1 MYINSKIR
9 KKDLVQYEGIIPP
22 TYMEQL
28 RANKFYAGMVS
39 DIVGDE
45 KTDLAIYIAY
55 SFDEWVELVWV
66 GYLKKDILPVVQSK
80 LLRYVTRVEKK
91 RYGNTAKGVFFEMH
105 ATEVDDI
112 ALFKHTM
119 MMSGFETKETLDNVY
134 ELKLEQVGEK
144 EQKSLAKFA
153 KMLKCITVSS
163 ADEALREK
171 LDAMIQ
177 EDSRPVPVGM
187 YVKWDDYLVDDSLI
201 CMKDGKPCGLL
212 LLSKKGDSI
221 IIECAYVTDKL
232 ALSSMLG
239 WAYFMLRKK
248 YGDSQKLLI
257 PVVLEKTGLIVE
269 RLVPDAVREKQLEGI
284 MYF

>member
-9 KKDLVQYEGIIPP
+9 KKDLVQYEGIISP

-28 RANKFYAGMVS
+28 RANKFYAGVVS
-39 DIVGDE
+39 DIIGDE
-45 KTDLAIYIAY
+45 KADLAIYITY
-55 SFDEWVELVWV
+55 SFSGWIELVWI
-66 GYLKKDILPVVQSK
+66 GYLAEDISPIVKSK
-80 LLRYVTRVEKK
+80 LLNYVIRVEKS
-91 RYGNTAKGVFFEMH
+91 RYKNTVKGVFFEMH
-105 ATEVDDI
+105 TDEVDDI
-112 ALFKHTM
+112 SGFKHLM
-119 MMSGFETKETLDNVY
+119 MMSGFDTKESLDNVY
-134 ELKLEQVGEK
+134 ELKLNQLKER

-153 KMLKCITVSS
+153 KMLKCIPVSS
-163 ADEALREK
+163 ADEALKEK
-171 LDAMIQ
+171 VDAMIQ

-187 YVKWDDYLVDDSLI
+187 YVKWDDFLADDSLI

-248 YGDSQKLLI
+248 YGDTQKLLV

-269 RLVPDAVREKQLEGI
+269 RLVPDAVREKMLEGI